1 MCAANYIETRAA
13 SSAVVLNDSV
23 QLSSKKNFTKLREKE
38 CLTVLIQFSLYMV
51 EAEASSLTHE
61 SHC

>member
-51 EAEASSLTHE
+51 EA
-61 SHC
+61 